1 MLEEFEEV
9 KKVIAEEQ
17 QKLKDRLAYGA
28 CESYEEY
35 RFVTGIHEG
44 LTQATKL
51 LDNYVSEVLNE
62 MNADDDDF

>member
-9 KKVIAEEQ
+9 KKAIAEEQ
-17 QKLKDRLAYGA
+17 QKLKARLAYGA

>member
-9 KKVIAEEQ
+9 KKAIAEEQ
-17 QKLKDRLAYGA
+17 HKLKDRLAYGA

-51 LDNYVSEVLNE
+51 LDNYVSEVLNQ